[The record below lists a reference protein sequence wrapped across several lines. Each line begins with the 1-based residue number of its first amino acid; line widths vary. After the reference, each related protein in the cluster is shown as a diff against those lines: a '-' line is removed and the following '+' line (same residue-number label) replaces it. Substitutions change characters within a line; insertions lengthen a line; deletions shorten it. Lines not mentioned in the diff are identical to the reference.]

1 MRHGFRWVLI
11 LCTAWAAVAVLP
23 ALNRYD
29 ARKAILS
36 MPDLAPGKKD
46 VDVVS
51 VSEMGGKAT
60 AEVRLNVSLLMT
72 KKGGGWE
79 VAEVRMPDGGWEK
92 VALLRAA
99 LKDLRTVET
108 RRAMLEL
115 VAALLLRFR
124 ETGDFPKTGD
134 ISALND
140 ALCPAHLAH
149 PVAFDAWTTPFRY
162 HGEDG
167 AHYQIRSA
175 GPDQKWGTPDDI
187 ELKDGRFAE
196 PAR

>member
-1 MRHGFRWVLI
+1 MRHGLRWVLV
-11 LCTAWAAVAVLP
+11 LCTVGATAGALA

-36 MPDLAPGKKD
+36 MPDLSPGKKD

-51 VSEMGGKAT
+51 VSQMGGQAT

-79 VAEVRMPDGGWEK
+79 VSEVRMPDGGWEK
-92 VALLRAA
+92 VSVLRAA

-115 VAALLLRFR
+115 VAALLQRFR
-124 ETGDFPKTGD
+124 ETGDFPKTSD
-134 ISALND
+134 ISVLND
-140 ALCPAHLAH
+140 VLCPAHLPH
-149 PVAFDAWTTPFRY
+149 PVGFDAWTTPLRY

-167 AHYQIRSA
+167 AHYRIRSA
-175 GPDQKWGTPDDI
+175 GPDRKWGTPDDI
-187 ELKDGRFAE
+187 ELQDGRFAE

>member
-11 LCTAWAAVAVLP
+11 LGTSLLAVSAIL

-29 ARKAILS
+29 ARRAILS

-46 VDVVS
+46 VDVIS
-51 VSEMGGKAT
+51 VSEMGGQAT

-79 VAEVRMPDGGWEK
+79 VAEIRMPDGGWEK
-92 VALLRAA
+92 VPVLRSA
-99 LKDLRTVET
+99 LKDLRTLET

-124 ETGDFPKTGD
+124 ETGDFPKTVD
-134 ISALND
+134 ITALND
-140 ALCPAHLAH
+140 VLCPAHLAH
-149 PVAFDAWTTPFRY
+149 PVAFDAWTTPLRY

-167 AHYQIRSA
+167 AHYRIRSA
-175 GPDQKWGTPDDI
+175 GPDRKWGTPDDI